1 MALLRSLGSQQ
12 VRKCIQQKLCQPTIA
27 SSRRTKLTLV
37 RRISQPT
44 DGVTAAIQRKA
55 EGARVKDVTWSANQR
70 PRSQI
75 ISGPRFEQTNL
86 DAQPHPLPAIE
97 LIKKQPVRMVS
108 SRIAVCDGGLYFYP
122 PLSTE
127 RDLFFFQIRLFS
139 LPFEK
144 GCNCVLINISSLE
157 FLTGGGALGHP
168 KIFINLDKPGPKP
181 CGYCGLRFERSH
193 DGHH

>member
-108 SRIAVCDGGLYFYP
+108 SRIAVCDGG
-122 PLSTE
+122 
-127 RDLFFFQIRLFS
+127 
-139 LPFEK
+139 
-144 GCNCVLINISSLE
+144 
-157 FLTGGGALGHP
+157 GGALGHP

>member
-86 DAQPHPLPAIE
+86 DAQPHPLP
-97 LIKKQPVRMVS
+97 S
-108 SRIAVCDGGLYFYP
+108 YRIDKE
-122 PLSTE
+122 T
-127 RDLFFFQIRLFS
+127 
-139 LPFEK
+139 
-144 GCNCVLINISSLE
+144 
-157 FLTGGGALGHP
+157 TGGGALGHP